1 MKKLISLT
9 FALALTICLCS
20 TSTVFALDGSWI
32 NTDTYP
38 PTINDWS
45 TPGMWAGGIIAG
57 GAGATAYFTN
67 GIASPAAIKGISM
80 AGNPTIGSV
89 YAALD
94 ANDPAAYYALVAGVL
109 TLSGSPVIDVADP
122 ANLYALVIGFPG
134 FGGSLAGTEGFTK
147 TGTGRLLLAQPNTIS
162 GTINV
167 NAGSLEY
174 GEPNMLPNAD
184 IVVNTGAMLVPTTNG
199 MSANSIIIN
208 AGGQLKPYA
217 DNLYVDGSPITIAN
231 GGMYQPNVNCSLYN
245 HLTIAGTGPAG
256 FLGAIDARDNNK
268 TINISNIT
276 LSAAAQI
283 GALSIGNVINLYG
296 DIDGTGNLTIWGQ
309 AGAVTHPLSF
319 NIYGSNTYSGV
330 TILQS
335 ASATTVTKLFGPQRF
350 PDFILAFNNANA
362 FGQST
367 IDLNGNDQQF
377 GWTGIAGPVIKAVRD
392 SAGGGTLKFIDKDIN
407 GDYVMGIEDGTLL
420 VEGGDVFC
428 DKYVYIRNNASLVV
442 TSGTFT
448 CNLELMPGH
457 AGTAG
462 TVTASDDGTVS
473 AFVCRNGDT
482 DDASTFNLN
491 AGGTLK
497 TAGMHATGAI
507 PGPQEGSFLNFD
519 GGTLSDGIWPI
530 WNPEWIQVF
539 TNLIVKAG
547 GANIEV
553 NNTSGRLISIALLH
567 DSALGGTPDGGLTK
581 LGPET
586 LTLGGNN
593 TYTGPTVVQAGT
605 LAINGSLASSGI
617 TIADGA
623 AIGGSGTVGA
633 LTVPAGATIAPGTSI
648 GTLNTGALTMEFDSE
663 YDWEVGDPVSADL
676 INVNGTLDIS
686 AGGIIVNVIDAGS
699 PDGSAYTLFTATGI
713 VGDATDITMV
723 YGSGVAGPVNPT
735 IIGNDIVADIVPEPA
750 TLGLLAILGLAFLR
764 RK

>member
-9 FALALTICLCS
+9 FALALTICLC
-20 TSTVFALDGSWI
+20 TTAAFAADGSWLS
-32 NTDTYP
+32 TLTYP
-38 PTINDWS
+38 PDTPLWI
-45 TPGMWAGGIIAG
+45 TPGNWGGGTIAG
-57 GAGATAYFTN
+57 GLGSTAYFTN
-67 GIASPAAIKGISM
+67 GINATPNGIKAIM
-80 AGNPTIGSV
+80 ATGQTIENMEFS
-89 YAALD
+89 LD
-94 ANDPAAYYALVAGVL
+94 ADDPSAIYVIANGTVTL
-109 TLSGSPVIDVADP
+109 TGSPSITVSAM
-122 ANLYALVIGFPG
+122 ANVYGTYIGFPG
-134 FGGSLAGTEGFTK
+134 FGGALAGTDGFAK
-147 TGTGRLLLAQPNTIS
+147 EGTGRLLLAQPNTIS

-167 NAGSLEY
+167 NAGTLEY
-174 GEPNMLPNAD
+174 VEPNILPNAD
-184 IVVNTGAMLVPTTNG
+184 IAINTGAMLVPATNG
-199 MSANSIIIN
+199 LTANSITIN
-208 AGGQLKPYA
+208 TGGQLKPYVN
-217 DNLYVDGSPITIAN
+217 NLYIDGSPITIAN
-231 GGMYQPNVNCSLYN
+231 GGVFQPDISCSLYN
-245 HLTIAGTGPAG
+245 DLTIAGVAPG
-256 FLGAIDARDNNK
+256 FLGAIDSRGNNQ
-268 TINISNIT
+268 TVNISNIT
-276 LSAAAQI
+276 LSATAQI

-309 AGAVTHPLSF
+309 AGATAHPLSF
-319 NIYGSNTYSGV
+319 NIYGSNTYSGA

-335 ASATTVTKLFGPQRF
+335 ASATTVSKLFGPQRF
-350 PDFILAFNNANA
+350 PNNALSFNNANT
-362 FGQST
+362 FGQTT

-377 GWTGIAGPVIKAVRD
+377 GWVSVGGPVIKAVRD
-392 SAGGGTLKFIDKDIN
+392 SAGGGTLKVIVKDPPIN
-407 GDYVMGIEDGTLL
+407 GNYVMGIEDGTLL
-420 VEGGDVFC
+420 VEGGNVYC
-428 DKYVYIRNNASLVV
+428 EKYVYIRNNASLVV

-448 CNLELMPGH
+448 CDLELMPGH

-462 TVTASDDGTVS
+462 TVTVSDDGTVS

-491 AGGTLK
+491 NGGTLK
-497 TAGMHATGAI
+497 TAGMHAMGTGI
-507 PGPQEGSFLNFD
+507 PETSYLNFD

-553 NNTSGRLISIALLH
+553 NNASGRTISFALLH

-586 LTLGGNN
+586 LILGGNN

-605 LAINGSLASSGI
+605 LAINGSLATSGI

-623 AIGGSGTVGA
+623 ALGGSGNVGP

-713 VGDATDITMV
+713 VGDATDITMS
-723 YGSGVAGPVNPT
+723 YGSGVSGPVNPT
-735 IIGNDIVADIVPEPA
+735 IIGNDIVANIVPEPA